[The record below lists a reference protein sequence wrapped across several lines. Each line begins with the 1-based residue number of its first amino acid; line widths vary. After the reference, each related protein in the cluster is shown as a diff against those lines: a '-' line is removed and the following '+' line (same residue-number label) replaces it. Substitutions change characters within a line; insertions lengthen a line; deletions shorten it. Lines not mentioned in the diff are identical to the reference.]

1 MRLHWLLPTIK
12 GIPVLMYHKVWEG
25 VNDRLT
31 IDPNRLSRQW
41 DWLKKNGYH
50 AITLPE
56 FIIAAKK
63 GIYNKKTILI
73 TFDDGYTNNL
83 QHVYP
88 LLQSLNWA
96 ATFFI
101 IADNVDGT
109 AEQSKHLT
117 NKKMS
122 LSELK
127 QLDPTI
133 IQLGMHGYN
142 HENFSKT
149 SVSGI
154 KKVIEKSL
162 HAFENSGLKYHKVLA
177 YPYGARPEKK
187 SDFAELKKWMHE
199 IGMEAAFRIGNQVCK
214 IPATDLYEIKRIDI
228 RGTDSI
234 KDFKIKLKKGKLKP
248 F

>member
-25 VNDRLT
+25 VNDRMT
-31 IDPNRLSRQW
+31 IAPDRLSRHW
-41 DWLKKNGYH
+41 EWLKKKGYQ

-56 FIIAAKK
+56 FLAAAKK
-63 GIYNKKTILI
+63 GVYHKNTILI

-83 QHVYP
+83 QYVYP
-88 LLQSLNWA
+88 LLKSLNWA

-109 AEQSKHLT
+109 AEQSKHIT
-117 NKKMS
+117 NKKMN
-122 LSELK
+122 LAELK
-127 QLDPTI
+127 QLDPAVV
-133 IQLGMHGYN
+133 QLGMHGYN

-149 SVSGI
+149 NIDGI
-154 KKVIEKSL
+154 KKIIEKSL
-162 HAFENSGLKYHKVLA
+162 YAFDNSGLVYHNVLA
-177 YPYGARPEKK
+177 YPYGARPEK
-187 SDFAELKKWMHE
+187 SAEFTELKKWMQE
-199 IGMEAAFRIGNQVCK
+199 KGMEAAFRIGNQVCK
-214 IPATDLYEIKRIDI
+214 IPAPDLYEIKRIDI

-234 KDFKIKLKKGKLKP
+234 EDLKIKLKKGKLKP